1 MALKSTSSTAGQP
14 GIQVSFFMPSPEL
27 SPYVTTFY
35 HMEIKEAGDVPLVDY
50 LHPEWANIRITNYA
64 DLQAGIGEEPLRPVP
79 PFIATGPTSL
89 TTKFSIRAGRSWG
102 IGLLPLGW
110 LKFVGAPA
118 HLYADRTADA
128 ASDPAFSAF
137 KPLTDALFGAGSDP
151 ASDAKIIEGHLAKL
165 IKPKSEED
173 EMVMRVHSALVDTNL
188 SSVSELVEAS
198 GMQIRTLERFSKR
211 VFGFPPKLLLR
222 RQRFLRSLAQFMLDP
237 SLSWLKTLDYQ
248 YHDQAHFVRDFRR
261 FMTMPPNQYR
271 QMDHP
276 ILMAA
281 VRGRME
287 AAGEAVQALHDPR
300 QRKPD

>member
-1 MALKSTSSTAGQP
+1 MALKSTSSNVGQP
-14 GIQVSFFMPSPEL
+14 SVQLRFFMPSQAL
-27 SPYVTTFY
+27 APYVTTIY
-35 HMEIKEAGDVPLVDY
+35 HMEIEPAGDAPLVDY
-50 LHPEWANIRITNYA
+50 LHPEWGNIRITNYA
-64 DLQAGIGEEPLRPVP
+64 DLEAGIGEEPLRVVP
-79 PFIATGPTSL
+79 PFVATGPTSL
-89 TTKFSIRAGRSWG
+89 TTKFSIRGGRSWG

-110 LKFVGAPA
+110 LKFVDAPA
-118 HLYADRTADA
+118 GSHADRFCDA
-128 ASDPAFSAF
+128 SGDPAFAAF
-137 KPLTDALFGAGSDP
+137 EPLTDQLFTSGPDLADE
-151 ASDAKIIEGHLAKL
+151 AQIIEDHVISL
-165 IKPKSEED
+165 ITAEGDED
-173 EMVMRVHSALVDTNL
+173 EMVTRVHSALVDTNL
-188 SSVSELVEAS
+188 SAVSELVEAS

-222 RQRFLRSLAQFMLDP
+222 RQRFLRSLSQFMLDP

-287 AAGEAVQALHDPR
+287 AAGEAVQALHDPQ
-300 QRKPD
+300 QRNPD